1 MNATNRPP
9 SGLSGL
15 SSSHLH
21 CSLTSQGDG
30 PRELPALLCTLL
42 PIFPHTAVF
51 ADAEDSAVKNYVI
64 VASDT
69 ALPRASQELL
79 GQRPADLQ
87 RLCGADAACLTT
99 LRALPQ
105 RAFDL
110 GSASEACDGLDRT
123 AAFGKGRK
131 SGWKQRGELAADHWT
146 VMRHQ
151 IPDAV
156 WSSGI

>member
-1 MNATNRPP
+1 MCT
-9 SGLSGL
+9 SLS
-15 SSSHLH
+15 
-21 CSLTSQGDG
+21 SQGDG

-42 PIFPHTAVF
+42 PIFPHAAAF
-51 ADAEDSAVKNYVI
+51 EDAEESAVKNYVI

-69 ALPRASQELL
+69 ALPTASRELPRQRA
-79 GQRPADLQ
+79 RDLQ
-87 RLCGADAACLTT
+87 RLCGADAACLAT

-105 RAFDL
+105 RAIDL
-110 GSASEACDGLDRT
+110 GSAGKACDGLDP
-123 AAFGKGRK
+123 AAAMGKGRE
-131 SGWKQRGELAADHWT
+131 SGWRQRGELAADHWT